1 VHGGA
6 SGIGTTAIQ
15 MARAFGARV
24 FTTVGSA
31 AKAAACE
38 RLGAERAIN
47 YHGED
52 LVEVLR
58 ALTSGRGVD
67 VVLDMVG
74 GDYVARNLE
83 ILATEG
89 RLVQIAFLHGAR
101 VELNLAT
108 IMQCRLTV
116 PVQRCGR
123 EASRRKARR
132 RCRGR
137 SAGCLPCAS
146 SGAGGRLARAHRLRP
161 WVPRLID
168 AELSA
173 PRQRQPREQ
182 PPALLIARHR
192 EIDGS
197 SLGTFSE
204 TCRVR
209 VPESNGSARHS

>member
-1 VHGGA
+1 MHGGA

-116 PVQRCGR
+116 TGSTLRPRSVEEKG
-123 EASRRKARR
+123 ATPMSRPFGGLSSLRVVWRR
-132 RCRGR
+132 RP
-137 SAGCLPCAS
+137 PCARS
-146 SGAGGRLARAHRLRP
+146 SPSAVGAAADRCRAFR
-161 WVPRLID
+161 
-168 AELSA
+168 
-173 PRQRQPREQ
+173 
-182 PPALLIARHR
+182 PPAA
-192 EIDGS
+192 
-197 SLGTFSE
+197 
-204 TCRVR
+204 
-209 VPESNGSARHS
+209 SAA